1 MIDAHKDPMKTI
13 LLQRKKIRHGHM
25 STNTELVNGK
35 QEWLTMR
42 LYLPSMPGASC
53 TRQATVHM
61 TSRAF

>member
-1 MIDAHKDPMKTI
+1 MKTI

-35 QEWLTMR
+35 QGGLTKEA
-42 LYLPSMPGASC
+42 LSSMPGASC
-53 TRQATVHM
+53 TRQVTVHM